1 MKENQNE
8 SIPLAIALTIQELKG
23 WVAKELFVPIG
34 KRGIVILRNGKSKL
48 YPPGTH
54 TALNPLQRIKKQ
66 GVGLVAGF
74 MPEKELPLFLRINNI
89 LTGDD
94 HLVDISLM
102 CQLEILDHKNF
113 FETDVIPRKHLEGPA
128 LIMDDEES
136 FRAVY
141 QIINEYALEDLIS
154 GSLHDTIRQRIS
166 TLLQSI
172 LSLQGLELSNV
183 FLLTIWPV
191 EDRVRIEEKLLEFE
205 QKMNS
210 ISLEKKMAMIENDAQ
225 LQEFMQEFGI
235 SLPKTSVFS
244 KISLKPEESSA
255 SKSLFFDW
263 IKSELKDNLPGRN
276 FRIKSIW
283 QKKIKPDTDEK
294 TGRIQF
300 FPRLVFIIL
309 IFLLILSV
317 ISLYAKIVNNET
329 LSRDYR
335 FYLSIGTI
343 LVGLIINTIIAYYK
357 KWEADYATDYDDRR
371 TSLLDDLSEKNRKE
385 VDVIVRNQCV
395 AELSEQKRMLNDA
408 RSRVYKNGEETL
420 ALTLKRLENKIDD
433 SIDQIQ
439 NKNFGIPPY
448 LNFNQKFTT
457 RIWEEFLEKDEQIL
471 IMASS
476 LTQVVLDIQKQIGQ
490 QTIDKGL
497 ISDFENQLD
506 HFLQTFGARHR
517 IFHNNEQEIVN
528 HVVSELETKQGG
540 E

>member
-8 SIPLAIALTIQELKG
+8 SIPLAIALTVQELKG
-23 WVAKELFVPIG
+23 WVRKELFVPNG
-34 KRGIVILRNGKSKL
+34 KRGIVIFRNGKSKIFSS
-48 YPPGTH
+48 GTH

-66 GVGLVAGF
+66 GVGLQAGY

-102 CQLEILDHKNF
+102 CQLEILDHRKF
-113 FETDVIPRKHLEGPA
+113 FEMGVIPRKYLEGSA
-128 LIMDDEES
+128 LILDDEES

-172 LSLQGLELSNV
+172 LSLQGLQLSNI

-191 EDRVRIEEKLLEFE
+191 EDRVRIEEKLFEFE

-210 ISLEKKMAMIENDAQ
+210 ISLEKKMASIENDAQ
-225 LQEFMQEFGI
+225 LQEFMQEFGVSI
-235 SLPKTSVFS
+235 PKSSAFS

-255 SKSLFFDW
+255 SKSLFYDW
-263 IKSELKDNLPGRN
+263 IKNELRDNLPGRN

-283 QKKIKPDTDEK
+283 QKKIKPETDEK
-294 TGRIQF
+294 TGRIKF
-300 FPRLVFIIL
+300 FPRLVFVIL
-309 IFLLILSV
+309 IFLLIISV
-317 ISLYAKIVNNET
+317 ISLYARIVNNET
-329 LSRDYR
+329 LSPDYR
-335 FYLSIGTI
+335 FYIGIGTI

-371 TSLLDDLSEKNRKE
+371 TSMLDDLSEKNRKE
-385 VDVIVRNQCV
+385 VDVIVRDQCI
-395 AELSEQKRMLNDA
+395 AELAEQKRMLNDT
-408 RSRVYKNGEETL
+408 RSRVYKNGEEEF
-420 ALTLKRLENKIDD
+420 ALTLRHLENKIDD
-433 SIDQIQ
+433 SIDQIK

-448 LNFNQKFTT
+448 LNFNRKFTT

-471 IMASS
+471 IMVSS

-497 ISDFENQLD
+497 ISGFENQLD

-517 IFHNNEQEIVN
+517 IFHHNEQEIVN
-528 HVVSELETKQGG
+528 HVVSELETKLGG